1 MSGRN
6 CCFNQCQQSDYKPKL
21 KEKEDWKLYTVT
33 TRKDSFNTEWRN
45 NLVAIIKKYRELD
58 KPFYERL
65 AKGKI
70 WICAKHFSEDA
81 LEINSK

>member
-6 CCFNQCQQSDYKPKL
+6 CCFNQCTQSDYKPKL
-21 KEKEDWKLYTVT
+21 KVKEDWKLYTVT

-45 NLVAIIKKYRELD
+45 ELVNIIKKYRELD
-58 KPFYERL
+58 KTFYERL
-65 AKGKI
+65 SKGKI
-70 WICAKHFSEDA
+70 WICGKHFSEDA